1 MTRPLDL
8 PTSFADRVCVTDPDI
23 IDPYCSDWT
32 GRVIGT
38 TDLLLRPGTHYEVA
52 QLVQAARQHRATLLV
67 QGGNT
72 SLAGGSVPLAHEI
85 LLTTERLDTIA
96 VDPASMTATVGA
108 GVTLARLQ
116 SEIARYGFTFGVDIA
131 SRGSATLGGMTATN
145 AGGIHVLRYGP
156 MADTVVNLS
165 CVFGDGSTIERRDT
179 LLKDATGPSLQRLL
193 IGSEGIFGV
202 ITSVTLRLRTTSQHR
217 SVAITPLESIDEGVA
232 ISTLLRGKL
241 ASVNA
246 IEYLGPEA
254 IALSPSN
261 PPWERGAGGALLI
274 EVLETTS
281 SLVDTLDNLS
291 LDREWVLADTT
302 QAIHGLWSWRE
313 DIAMWVARV
322 GKPLKLDL
330 AVPINRIGDLYR
342 QAQMVAQDAH
352 IQCVC
357 FGHLGDGNL
366 HINLVGDDHSLET
379 SSRAIYQA
387 AVDLGGTISAEHGI
401 GTLKKGV
408 LPLMRSASERHRLS
422 QLIELFNPG
431 RVVNPNVM
439 LDPSQGGGY
448 ERS

>member
-8 PTSFADRVCVTDPDI
+8 PTSFADKVCVTDPDI
-23 IDPYCSDWT
+23 IDQYCSDWT

-38 TDLLLRPGTHYEVA
+38 TDLLLRPSTHHEVA
-52 QLVQAARQHRATLLV
+52 QLVQAARQHHATLLV

-72 SLAGGSVPLAHEI
+72 SLAGGSVPLAHEM
-85 LLTTERLDTIA
+85 LLTTKRLDTIA

-116 SEIARYGFTFGVDIA
+116 TEIARYGFTFGVDIA

-156 MADTVVNLS
+156 MADNVVNLS

-202 ITSVTLRLRTTSQHR
+202 ITSVTLRLRTQSPRR
-217 SVAITPLESIDEGVA
+217 SVAITPLESIDEGVD

-254 IALSPSN
+254 IALAPSH
-261 PPWERGAGGALLI
+261 PPWEHAVGGALLV
-274 EVLETTS
+274 EVLETAS
-281 SLVDTLDNLS
+281 ALADTLDNLK
-291 LDREWVLADTT
+291 LHREWVIAETEREI
-302 QAIHGLWSWRE
+302 QGLWSWRE
-313 DIAMWVARV
+313 DIATWVARV

-342 QAQMVAQDAH
+342 MAQMVAKDAR

-366 HINLVGDDHSLET
+366 HVNLVGDDHALEAC
-379 SSRAIYQA
+379 SRAIYQA
-387 AVDLGGTISAEHGI
+387 TVDLGGSISAEHGI
-401 GTLKKGV
+401 GTLKKEV

-431 RVVNPNVM
+431 RMINPNVM
-439 LDPSQGGGY
+439 LNS
-448 ERS
+448 